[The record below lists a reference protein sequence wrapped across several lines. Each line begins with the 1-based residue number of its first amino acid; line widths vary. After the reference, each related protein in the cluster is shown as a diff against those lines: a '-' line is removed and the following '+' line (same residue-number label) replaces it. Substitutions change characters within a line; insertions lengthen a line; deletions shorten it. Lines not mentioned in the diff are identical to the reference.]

1 MKKNITY
8 SDIAK
13 HTNLSKATI
22 SRFFNSPESLTE
34 ETTLLIEK
42 ALMEL
47 NYKENKVAKILANG
61 KTEFIGIIAPK
72 LDLHFYSY
80 LLNCILNTYTK
91 YGYKFIVFTSNGD
104 IDEEKKYIE
113 ELLAYQIEGLI
124 MISSC
129 IPSIELKDYNIP
141 IVGIERE
148 SKYISS
154 VNTNNYMGASLA
166 TNTLIENNCDVLIHI
181 NSPLSDE
188 VPAINRIKAFN
199 NICKDKNMECMVFYE
214 DFNGDINDTNNKLNN
229 IFKKIES
236 NYPNKKIGV
245 FLSNDTLAN
254 YFIKILVKN
263 NRPIPDEYEVIGFD
277 DSPAAIESFIQLTS
291 IRQDI
296 QAITENALAILNER
310 IKINHNKK
318 KVNLPPDKHV
328 IIEPTIVRRDS
339 TL

>member
-181 NSPLSDE
+181 NSPISDE
-188 VPAINRIKAFN
+188 VPAIDRIKAFN
-199 NICKDKNMECMVFYE
+199 NICKDKNMEYMVFYE
-214 DFNGDINDTNNKLNN
+214 DFNGDIDDTNNKLNN

-263 NRPIPDEYEVIGFD
+263 NRSIPDEYEVIGFD

-296 QAITENALAILNER
+296 QAITENALAILNE
-310 IKINHNKK
+310 KN
-318 KVNLPPDKHV
+318 
-328 IIEPTIVRRDS
+328 
-339 TL
+339 

>member
-1 MKKNITY
+1 
-8 SDIAK
+8 
-13 HTNLSKATI
+13 
-22 SRFFNSPESLTE
+22 
-34 ETTLLIEK
+34 
-42 ALMEL
+42 
-47 NYKENKVAKILANG
+47 
-61 KTEFIGIIAPK
+61 
-72 LDLHFYSY
+72 
-80 LLNCILNTYTK
+80 
-91 YGYKFIVFTSNGD
+91 
-104 IDEEKKYIE
+104 
-113 ELLAYQIEGLI
+113 

-148 SKYISS
+148 AKYISS

-188 VPAINRIKAFN
+188 VPSINRIKAFN
-199 NICKDKNMECMVFYE
+199 NICKDKNMEYMVFYE

-263 NRPIPDEYEVIGFD
+263 NRSIPDEYEVIGFD

-296 QAITENALAILNER
+296 SGSTENALAILNER
-310 IKINHNKK
+310 I
-318 KVNLPPDKHV
+318 
-328 IIEPTIVRRDS
+328 T
-339 TL
+339 